1 MKKYLWLGLLPLFMA
16 GCLDRKLP
24 TDLKTDSDGT
34 LAQKS
39 VPAIVSPGRSYT
51 VSVALEGVAAG
62 DIPSVT
68 LEVMRESTTEKLL
81 TVQCYD
87 DGDHARSGNGDVVA
101 FDNIYSQRISWP
113 TMLKGSIKVVF
124 QFSIPNRSISALRIP
139 VSSMDVKPP
148 LITAVQAPDSLK
160 SGFSGTKKIEVTVAD
175 STGLDDIFGVL
186 LNAYQNGTR
195 IFSDTL
201 YDDGAAGDA
210 VAHDGHCT
218 LAMDNSYG
226 AGKRGAYELQLQ
238 AMDKGGLTS
247 PMVKRNLV
255 IENGIPKIVE
265 VAMNGEVQRPASG
278 TITFLIEASI
288 NDPQGIRDI
297 KQVRLSWQKPDGSFP
312 AASPYMLY
320 DNGLAFDLSKWDYGY
335 RGDLVANDGTYSI
348 RGVFD
353 SGNSLGVY
361 TLGFIVEDLVGNK
374 SSEMFFKVTLK

>member
-1 MKKYLWLGLLPLFMA
+1 MKKYLWLGLVPLFMA

-34 LAQKS
+34 LTQKS

-51 VSVALEGVAAG
+51 VSVALAGIAAG

-68 LEVMRESTTEKLL
+68 LEALREGTAEKLL
-81 TVQCYD
+81 TVQCFD
-87 DGDHARSGNGDVVA
+87 DGDHARTGNGDVVA
-101 FDNIYSQRISWP
+101 FDNIYSQRLVWP
-113 TMLKGSIKVVF
+113 ATIKGSIKVVF
-124 QFSIPNRSISALRIP
+124 QFSIANSSISALRIP

-148 LITAVQAPDSLK
+148 AITLVQAPDSLK
-160 SGFSGTKKIEVTVAD
+160 SGFTGTKKIEVTVAD

-186 LNAYQNGTR
+186 LAAYQNGTK

-210 VAHDGHCT
+210 VARDGHCT
-218 LAMDNSYG
+218 LTLDNSYG
-226 AGKRGAYELQLQ
+226 AGKRGTYELQLQ

-247 PMVKRNLV
+247 AIVKRNLV
-255 IENGIPKIVE
+255 IENGAPKIVE
-265 VAMNGEVQRPASG
+265 VSMNREVQRPASG
-278 TITFLIEASI
+278 TTTFLIEVII
-288 NDPQGIRDI
+288 NDPQSKSDI
-297 KQVRLSWQKPDGSFP
+297 KQVRMSWQKPDGTYP
-312 AASPYMLY
+312 AASPYTLF

-353 SGNSLGVY
+353 SGNLLGDY
-361 TLGFIVEDLVGNK
+361 TLGFIVEDLVANK
-374 SSEMFFKVTLK
+374 STELFLKVTLK